1 MNSLYYLLEAN
12 VYLVLFYAFYLLL
25 LKKETFYTLNR
36 YYLLSSSLISFV
48 LPLLQIS
55 HLHQWISGQENLP
68 ITHIPTPENNTSY
81 YWDGFS
87 QLLILTYLIAVSLLS
102 LQLLIKLIALAR
114 LALSSKKQ
122 HYNELIYI
130 ELKNSD
136 AAFSFFNLL
145 FMHPSAPNKE
155 IIVEHEMVHIR
166 QRHSLDILLF
176 ELIQILC
183 WFNPVAWFLKKEIKL
198 IHEYIADDL
207 TTRFAIQKH
216 DYALFL
222 IQNSFG
228 NPVNQLTNQIFN
240 PSILKRRITMLDKEK
255 SGFRSRFK
263 FLLALPIA
271 GGMLCCSTLAFSKEY
286 ALIDLSPQKP
296 AVQQQDS
303 TKKSTHHKQV
313 QPPPPPKD
321 AVAKPNKRKAT
332 PDQVKFPPPII
343 KQVKFPPPII
353 KPNHPTTG
361 RHKKNSGHDQIKFPP
376 PIIKKD
382 QPAPPPPPVPV
393 PPTKENNP

>member
-1 MNSLYYLLEAN
+1 MNLLYYLIEAN
-12 VYLVLFYAFYLLL
+12 VYLVIFYAFYLLL

-48 LPLLQIS
+48 MPLLQIS
-55 HLHQWISGQENLP
+55 YLHQWITGQENSPLTP
-68 ITHIPTPENNTSY
+68 IPHLENNTSY
-81 YWDGFS
+81 YWAGFS
-87 QLLILTYLIAVSLLS
+87 QFLILIYLIAVSLLG
-102 LQLLIKLIALAR
+102 LQLLIKLTALVH
-114 LALSSKKQ
+114 LALTSKKQ
-122 HYNELIYI
+122 RHNKLVYI
-130 ELKNSD
+130 ELKNSE

-155 IIVEHEMVHIR
+155 IIIKHEMVHIR
-166 QRHSLDILLF
+166 QRHSFDILLF
-176 ELIQILC
+176 ELIQIIG
-183 WFNPVAWFLKKEIKL
+183 WFNPVTLFMKKEIKL

-207 TTRFAIQKH
+207 TTRSAIQKH

-228 NPVNQLTNQIFN
+228 NPVHQLTNQIFN

-263 FLLALPIA
+263 FLLAIPIA

-286 ALIDLSPQKP
+286 ALVDLSPQKP
-296 AVQQQDS
+296 TVLQQDS
-303 TKKSTHHKQV
+303 TKKSTHHKPV
-313 QPPPPPKD
+313 QPPAPPEPP
-321 AVAKPNKRKAT
+321 APKPNKGKAT
-332 PDQVKFPPPII
+332 PD
-343 KQVKFPPPII
+343 QVKFPPPII

-361 RHKKNSGHDQIKFPP
+361 RLKKNSGRDQIKFPP

-382 QPAPPPPPVPV
+382 QPAPPPPV